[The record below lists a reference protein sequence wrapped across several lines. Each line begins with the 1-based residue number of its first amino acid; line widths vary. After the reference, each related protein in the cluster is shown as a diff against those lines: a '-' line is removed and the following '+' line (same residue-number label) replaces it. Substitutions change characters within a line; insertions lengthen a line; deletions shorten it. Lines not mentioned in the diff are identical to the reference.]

1 MKQKESHRLQEQT
14 YGCHGAKIGE
24 SIVREFGTTMYTLL
38 YFKRVTN
45 KDLLSSTGNYARHY
59 VATWMV
65 GEFGGEWI
73 HVYICLNL
81 FAVYL

>member
-1 MKQKESHRLQEQT
+1 MIPMNLFMKQKESHRLQEQT

-24 SIVREFGTTMYTLL
+24 SIVREFG
-38 YFKRVTN
+38 
-45 KDLLSSTGNYARHY
+45 
-59 VATWMV
+59 
-65 GEFGGEWI
+65 GEWI